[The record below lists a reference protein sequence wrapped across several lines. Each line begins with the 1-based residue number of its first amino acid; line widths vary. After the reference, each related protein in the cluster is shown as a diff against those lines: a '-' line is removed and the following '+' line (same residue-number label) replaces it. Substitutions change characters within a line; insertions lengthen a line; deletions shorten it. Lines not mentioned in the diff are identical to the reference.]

1 VETQK
6 SGLFDSKMKIVGLT
20 GGIGSGKS
28 AVLSVFSSLG
38 VPCYQSDSSAKKLMH
53 QDSELINQIK
63 ALFGDDLYEG
73 EKLNRGK
80 LAEVVFADKSK
91 LESLNAIVHPRVK
104 EDFQL
109 FLSQQNADYVIKEAA
124 ILFETGG
131 AEDCDVT
138 ILVTA
143 PEDLRIE
150 RVMKRE
156 KSKVELIKSRMRH
169 QWSDEKKIPM
179 ADYVINNI
187 DWDKTLKK
195 VEEIH
200 QKLVRI
206 K

>member
-1 VETQK
+1 
-6 SGLFDSKMKIVGLT
+6 MKIVGLT

-28 AVLSVFSSLG
+28 SVLSVFSSLG
-38 VPCYQSDSSAKKLMH
+38 VPCYQSDSSAKKLMQ
-53 QDSELINQIK
+53 QDPELINQIK
-63 ALFGDDLYEG
+63 ALFRDDLYEG

-156 KSKVELIKSRMRH
+156 KSKLEHIKSRMRH

>member
-1 VETQK
+1 
-6 SGLFDSKMKIVGLT
+6 MKIVGLT

-28 AVLSVFSSLG
+28 AVLSVFSSQG
-38 VPCYQSDSSAKKLMH
+38 VPCYQSDSSAKKLMQ
-53 QDSELINQIK
+53 QDPELINQIK
-63 ALFGDDLYEG
+63 ALFRDDLYEG

-124 ILFETGG
+124 ILFETEG

>member
-1 VETQK
+1 
-6 SGLFDSKMKIVGLT
+6 MKIIGLT

-38 VPCYQSDSSAKKLMH
+38 VPCYQSDSSAKKLMQ
-53 QDSELINQIK
+53 QDPELINQIK

-109 FLSQQNADYVIKEAA
+109 FLSQQNADYVIKEVA

-131 AEDCDVT
+131 AEDYDVT

-156 KSKVELIKSRMRH
+156 KSKVEHIKSRMRN